1 MLLQVATGFHTASE
15 QLFHI
20 YCYRDPQRER
30 LAEVLEQLSELQ
42 QTLLTNAAD
51 EMPPTGP
58 EAPLED
64 VAWHRST
71 IAYGY
76 GSLLLS
82 KALLRAHPAL
92 IAAIQIE
99 LAPERP
105 ASSAGRIQYF
115 RSLGATRDVLQEGA
129 WKLAQIAHGLT
140 GPEPEALRAI
150 TSAPMGEYAHKAV
163 RSAAT
168 PYPPEAAPA
177 TAKTAAEAAG
187 PKAQVAVS
195 AAAVSSPATAA
206 RATSGAR
213 R

>member
-1 MLLQVATGFHTASE
+1 MLLQVANGFHTASE
-15 QLFHI
+15 QLFHV
-20 YCYRDPQRER
+20 YCHRDPQRQR
-30 LAEVLEQLSELQ
+30 LAEVLEQLCELQ
-42 QTLLTNAAD
+42 QTLLANSSD
-51 EMPPTGP
+51 EMPPTGAD
-58 EAPLED
+58 APPED

-76 GSLLLS
+76 GSLLIS
-82 KALLRAHPAL
+82 KATLRAHPAL

-115 RSLGATRDVLQEGA
+115 RSLGAARDILQEGA

-150 TSAPMGEYAHKAV
+150 TCAPMGEYARKAV
-163 RSAAT
+163 RSAAA
-168 PYPPEAAPA
+168 PYPPTAAPS
-177 TAKTAAEAAG
+177 TPRTAAEAAG

-195 AAAVSSPATAA
+195 SPAVAA